1 MPFNYGWAQGSL
13 IHLNT
18 VKNLRLRYLFG
29 LSAIA
34 LLATASYITM
44 YTVVSKQRDFAK
56 LINLASHQS
65 GLTNRIAYF
74 SSLMASTSDQSEF
87 DLARSQVGRTIHKMK
102 SAHDD
107 LRNGNPH
114 KKIPMVTNMNLM
126 TIYDDPMVGLEMA
139 LTRFL
144 EHAQQIYDSDM
155 ETLKIDSAA
164 YIFLTTYGPHALEPL
179 LDAAVEE
186 YENISHAAILK
197 IEKFEMII
205 WLTVMT
211 ALLIELMF
219 IFRPF
224 ELQMKKTLQSL
235 ESSINQLTKT
245 QTRLLTAQ
253 KLAIVGDWE
262 LNLKTGKL
270 TWSDQVYDICG
281 VSQEN
286 FVVTRKSSMEVVH
299 PEDQAVIKQAF
310 HTLRN
315 SDEPVNMEYRIL
327 RPDGQERVVFQH
339 IAVLNKTENEVETLV
354 GTIQDITE
362 RKNSENKI
370 KRMALYDSLTGL
382 ANRRLIKDRLA
393 HAITTSRRTKNYG
406 AILMLDLD
414 NFKSLNDT
422 RGHNVGDALLVE
434 VARRLLGCVRET
446 DTVGRLGGDEFVI
459 VLELLGSD
467 EAKGAQK
474 TMQIAEKIRL
484 ALGQAYILGRA
495 EHTHHCSAS
504 IGMTLFKDA
513 DSNDSDVLK
522 RADVAMYEAKDLGRN
537 RCCFY
542 NESRQALVNSQT
554 EMAHALKRAIDNQE
568 FSLYLQPQFLNNG
581 SLCSAEALIRWLPH
595 EGGMISPGSFIPIAE
610 NTGLIIPIGEWVL
623 ERACQ
628 YLKELDTYRRPFMFS
643 IAVNISARQFMDDKF
658 IDKVMAIINR
668 TGVDPGHLR
677 FELTETC
684 LVQDID
690 RAKVI
695 LNQLCDIGLKIEL
708 DDFGTGYSSLNSVN
722 NFPLSA
728 LKLDRSLISG
738 IEKEKSKKAIVKAAL
753 AMAKAMGMSTIAE
766 GVETKGQIEFLIK
779 EGCDMFQGF
788 YYARPMPFKE
798 FTAYLSKDYLQ
809 ADLPPENAKVVHL
822 DSLG

>member
-1 MPFNYGWAQGSL
+1 MM
-13 IHLNT
+13 HLDT

-34 LLATASYITM
+34 LLVTASYITVHK
-44 YTVVSKQRDFAK
+44 VVSKQRDFAK

-74 SSLMASTSDQSEF
+74 SSLMASTSDESEF
-87 DLARSQVGRTIHKMK
+87 NLARSQVGRTIYKMK
-102 SAHDD
+102 SAHYD
-107 LRNGNPH
+107 LRNGNPN
-114 KKIPMVTNMNLM
+114 KNIPMVTNANLM
-126 TIYDDPMVGLEMA
+126 IIYDDPRVGLEMA
-139 LTRFL
+139 LVRFL
-144 EHAQQIYDSDM
+144 ERAQQLYDSDM
-155 ETLKIDSAA
+155 ETLTIDSAA

-179 LDAAVEE
+179 FDAAVEE

-197 IEKFEMII
+197 IEKFELIVWLATII
-205 WLTVMT
+205 T
-211 ALLIELMF
+211 LLIELVF

-224 ELQMKKTLQSL
+224 ESQMKKTIQSL
-235 ESSINQLTKT
+235 ESSINQLMKF
-245 QTRLLTAQ
+245 QKRLLTAQ
-253 KLAIVGDWE
+253 KLALVGDWE
-262 LNLKTGKL
+262 LNLKTGRL

-299 PEDQAVIKQAF
+299 PEDQAIIHQALK
-310 HTLRN
+310 TLRK
-315 SDEPVNMEYRIL
+315 SDEPVNMEYRIV

-339 IAVLNKTENEVETLV
+339 IAVLNKTENGVEKLV

-393 HAITTSRRTKNYG
+393 HAITTSRRNKNYG
-406 AILMLDLD
+406 AVLMLDLD

-446 DTVGRLGGDEFVI
+446 DTVGRLGGDEFVV
-459 VLELLGSD
+459 VLEFLGSD

-484 ALGQAYILGRA
+484 ALGQAYILGPE
-495 EHTHHCSAS
+495 EHTHHSSTS
-504 IGMTLFKDA
+504 IGITLFIDT

-595 EGGMISPGSFIPIAE
+595 GGEMISPGSFIPIAE
-610 NTGLIIPIGEWVL
+610 NTGLIVPLGEWVL
-623 ERACQ
+623 EKACQ
-628 YLKELDTYRRPFMFS
+628 YLKNLDTYRLPFMFS
-643 IAVNISARQFMDDKF
+643 ISVNISARQFMDDKF

-690 RAKVI
+690 RTKVI

-738 IEKEKSKKAIVKAAL
+738 IEKKKSKKAIVKAAL

-788 YYARPMPFKE
+788 YYARPMPFEE

-809 ADLPPENAKVVHL
+809 ADIPPENAKVVHL
-822 DSLG
+822 ESLG